1 MGPTLRATRALVLL
15 AGFYLLGLVLLA
27 ALAAVDWAAAV
38 HTPGP
43 FALKV
48 FLVSAVLAVPIVRGM
63 FMLRTPADE
72 DMPGVRVDDSHEPR
86 LWQTVRDIAQQV
98 GTRAPDEI
106 LLTGDVNATVSEDA
120 RFLGLVGGTRR
131 LHIGLPLMT
140 GLSETQLRAV
150 LAHEMGHYGNADTRL
165 SAISERGR
173 VHVLR
178 TIVHFEAR
186 AGAKVSK
193 ERARQ
198 EKKAAAAL
206 AKGKKAK
213 EVDTTGTGI
222 TYRAMARL
230 YTAYGKFYLRAT
242 LSGSRRAEFAADIA
256 AARIAGRDATAS
268 ALREIPVIDAAHD
281 FYLNRYATLGADA
294 GLLPPPGE
302 FLGGF
307 RHLLA
312 ARHEEVDA
320 MRGGPLPTEP
330 VSPYDSHPPIAERV
344 ARIEALPDDGRAS
357 DPARPSLSLLA
368 DTERTL
374 ATVEEAVLT
383 PAALGLRRLDWPELV
398 HAAMSVHT
406 EESAQCFGAL
416 MLGAEGGG
424 DASAEGGA
432 GTPVEG
438 GAGAPVEGGAGA
450 PAEGGAGTP
459 VEGGAGAPAEG
470 GDGAPRPGV
479 DDGAGRPGHGAENG
493 TPGHGA
499 ENGTPEH
506 GGHGTPRSELEGSGG
521 GGGPLGAVL
530 DAIDAGALWRMAE
543 RLPRSEVAAAAT
555 GRAAREFARPQLR
568 AGLSQLVSAEYLR
581 QGRARWQLS
590 WTESAALELPYGHA
604 DELPDALEAAV
615 ADRPDTEPLRALLAP
630 VYAPEAPGPVETQ
643 PPGSAPAPTPTPATA
658 PTPAPSSTA

>member
-178 TIVHFEAR
+178 TIAHFEAR

-206 AKGKKAK
+206 AKGRKAR

-281 FYLNRYATLGADA
+281 FYLNRYATLGAGA

-406 EESAQCFGAL
+406 EESAQRFGAL

-424 DASAEGGA
+424 DAS
-432 GTPVEG
+432 
-438 GAGAPVEGGAGA
+438 
-450 PAEGGAGTP
+450 AEGGAGTP

-493 TPGHGA
+493 TP
-499 ENGTPEH
+499 EH

-521 GGGPLGAVL
+521 GAGPLGAVL

>member
-15 AGFYLLGLVLLA
+15 AGFYLLGFVLLA
-27 ALAAVDWAAAV
+27 GLAVVDWAAAV

-48 FLVSAVLAVPIVRGM
+48 FIVSAVLAVPIVRGM
-63 FMLRTPADE
+63 FMLRTPPEE
-72 DMPGVRVDDSHEPR
+72 DVPGVRVDDGHEPR
-86 LWQTVRDIAQQV
+86 LWQTVRDIARQV

-106 LLTGDVNATVSEDA
+106 LLTGDVNASVGEDS
-120 RFLGLVGGTRR
+120 RFLGLAGGTRR

-165 SAISERGR
+165 AAVSERGR

-178 TIVHFEAR
+178 TIAHFEAR

-198 EKKAAAAL
+198 EKKAAAAV
-206 AKGKKAK
+206 AKGRKAK

-281 FYLNRYATLGADA
+281 FYLNSYATLGTDA

-307 RHLLA
+307 RRLLA
-312 ARHEEVDA
+312 ARHEELAA
-320 MRGGPLPTEP
+320 MRGGRLPAEP

-357 DPARPSLSLLA
+357 DPARPSLSLLSDGEGA
-368 DTERTL
+368 L
-374 ATVEEAVLT
+374 AAVEESVLT

-406 EESAQCFGAL
+406 GRSAQRFGAL
-416 MLGAEGGG
+416 VLGTEGGETRTERGDGMPGREADGVSRPVPEGDGAGMLGA
-424 DASAEGGA
+424 
-432 GTPVEG
+432 
-438 GAGAPVEGGAGA
+438 
-450 PAEGGAGTP
+450 
-459 VEGGAGAPAEG
+459 
-470 GDGAPRPGV
+470 
-479 DDGAGRPGHGAENG
+479 
-493 TPGHGA
+493 
-499 ENGTPEH
+499 
-506 GGHGTPRSELEGSGG
+506 L
-521 GGGPLGAVL
+521 L
-530 DAIDAGALWRMAE
+530 DAIDAGALWRVAE
-543 RLPRSEVAAAAT
+543 RLPRSEEAAAAT

-590 WTESAALELPYGHA
+590 WTESAVLELPYGHA
-604 DELPDALEAAV
+604 DELPAALEAAV
-615 ADRPDTEPLRALLAP
+615 ADRPDTGPLRALLAP
-630 VYAPEAPGPVETQ
+630 ASTPGVPAPG
-643 PPGSAPAPTPTPATA
+643 
-658 PTPAPSSTA
+658 STV

>member
-15 AGFYLLGLVLLA
+15 AGFYLLGFVLLA
-27 ALAAVDWAAAV
+27 GLAVVDWAAAV

-48 FLVSAVLAVPIVRGM
+48 FIVSAVLAVPIVRGM
-63 FMLRTPADE
+63 FMLRTPPEE
-72 DMPGVRVDDSHEPR
+72 DVPGVRVDDGHEPR
-86 LWQTVRDIAQQV
+86 LWQTVRDIARQV

-106 LLTGDVNATVSEDA
+106 LLTGDVNASVGEDS
-120 RFLGLVGGTRR
+120 RFLGLAGGTRR
-131 LHIGLPLMT
+131 LHVGLPLMT

-165 SAISERGR
+165 AAVSERGR

-178 TIVHFEAR
+178 TIAHFEAR

-198 EKKAAAAL
+198 EKKAAAAV
-206 AKGKKAK
+206 AKGRKAK
-213 EVDTTGTGI
+213 EVETTGTGI

-268 ALREIPVIDAAHD
+268 ALREIPVIDGAHD
-281 FYLNRYATLGADA
+281 FYLNSYATLGTDA

-307 RHLLA
+307 RRLLA
-312 ARHEEVDA
+312 ARHEELAA
-320 MRGGPLPTEP
+320 MRGGRLPAEP

-357 DPARPSLSLLA
+357 DPARPSLSLLSDVEGTFA
-368 DTERTL
+368 
-374 ATVEEAVLT
+374 AVEESVLT

-406 EESAQCFGAL
+406 GRSAQRFGAL
-416 MLGAEGGG
+416 VLGTEGGETRTERGDGMPGREADGVSRPVPEGDGAGMLGA
-424 DASAEGGA
+424 
-432 GTPVEG
+432 
-438 GAGAPVEGGAGA
+438 
-450 PAEGGAGTP
+450 
-459 VEGGAGAPAEG
+459 
-470 GDGAPRPGV
+470 
-479 DDGAGRPGHGAENG
+479 
-493 TPGHGA
+493 
-499 ENGTPEH
+499 
-506 GGHGTPRSELEGSGG
+506 L
-521 GGGPLGAVL
+521 L
-530 DAIDAGALWRMAE
+530 DAIDAGALWRVAE
-543 RLPRSEVAAAAT
+543 RLPRSEEAAAAT

-590 WTESAALELPYGHA
+590 WTESAVLELPYGHA
-604 DELPDALEAAV
+604 DELPAALEAAV
-615 ADRPDTEPLRALLAP
+615 ADRPDTGPLRALLAP
-630 VYAPEAPGPVETQ
+630 ASTPGVPAPG
-643 PPGSAPAPTPTPATA
+643 
-658 PTPAPSSTA
+658 STV

>member
-1 MGPTLRATRALVLL
+1 MGPTPRAARALVLL
-15 AGFYLLGLVLLA
+15 AGFYLLGLFLLA
-27 ALAAVDWAAAV
+27 ALAAADWAAAV

-48 FLVSAVLAVPIVRGM
+48 FIVSAVLALPIVRGM
-63 FMLRTPADE
+63 FMLRTPPYE
-72 DMPGVRVDDSHEPR
+72 DVPGVQVDESREPR
-86 LWQTVRDIAQQV
+86 LWQTVRDIAQQI

-106 LLTGDVNATVSEDA
+106 LLTGDVNAAVSEDS
-120 RFLGLVGGTRR
+120 RLLGLAGGTRR
-131 LHIGLPLMT
+131 LRIGLPLMT
-140 GLSETQLRAV
+140 GLSESGLRAV

-165 SAISERGR
+165 AAISERGR

-178 TIVHFEAR
+178 TVAHFEER

-198 EKKAAAAL
+198 EKKAAAAA
-206 AKGKKAK
+206 AKGRKAK
-213 EVDTTGTGI
+213 EVDTTGTGV

-242 LSGSRRAEFAADIA
+242 LSGSRRAEFAADVA
-256 AARIAGRDATAS
+256 AARIAGRDATSS

-281 FYLNRYATLGADA
+281 FYLNCYATLGVDA

-312 ARHEEVDA
+312 GRHEELDA
-320 MRGGPLPTEP
+320 LRGELPTEP

-357 DPARPSLSLLA
+357 DPVRPSLSLLA
-368 DTERTL
+368 DADRSF
-374 ATVEEAVLT
+374 AAVEETVLT

-398 HAAMSVHT
+398 HAAMSVQT
-406 EESAQCFGAL
+406 ERSAQRFGAL
-416 MLGAEGGG
+416 ALGTAGGEDTSPRGTDGG
-424 DASAEGGA
+424 D
-432 GTPVEG
+432 
-438 GAGAPVEGGAGA
+438 
-450 PAEGGAGTP
+450 
-459 VEGGAGAPAEG
+459 
-470 GDGAPRPGV
+470 
-479 DDGAGRPGHGAENG
+479 G

-499 ENGTPEH
+499 DARPGADADRTSRPEAD
-506 GGHGTPRSELEGSGG
+506 PEGDGAG
-521 GGGPLGAVL
+521 AATLGALL
-530 DAIDAGALWRMAE
+530 DAIDAGALWRIAE
-543 RLPRSEVAAAAT
+543 RLPRSAEAAAAH

-590 WTESAALELPYGHA
+590 WAESAALELPYGHV
-604 DELPDALEAAV
+604 DELPAALEAAV
-615 ADRPDTEPLRALLAP
+615 ADRPDTGPLRALLEP
-630 VYAPEAPGPVETQ
+630 VAAPETSAPAQAPAPGP
-643 PPGSAPAPTPTPATA
+643 TA
-658 PTPAPSSTA
+658 

>member
-1 MGPTLRATRALVLL
+1 MGPTPRAARALVLL
-15 AGFYLLGLVLLA
+15 AGFYLLGLFLLA
-27 ALAAVDWAAAV
+27 ALAAADWAAAV

-48 FLVSAVLAVPIVRGM
+48 FIVSAVLALPIVRGM
-63 FMLRTPADE
+63 FMLRTPPYE
-72 DMPGVRVDDSHEPR
+72 DVPGVRVDESREPR

-106 LLTGDVNATVSEDA
+106 LLTGDVNAAVSEDS
-120 RFLGLVGGTRR
+120 RLLGLAGGTRR
-131 LHIGLPLMT
+131 LRIGLPLMT
-140 GLSETQLRAV
+140 GLSESGLRAV

-165 SAISERGR
+165 AAISERGR

-178 TIVHFEAR
+178 TVAHFEER

-198 EKKAAAAL
+198 EKKAAAAV
-206 AKGKKAK
+206 AKGRKAK
-213 EVDTTGTGI
+213 EVDTTGTGV

-242 LSGSRRAEFAADIA
+242 LSGSRRAEFAADVA
-256 AARIAGRDATAS
+256 AARIAGRDATSS

-281 FYLNRYATLGADA
+281 FYLNCYATLGVDA

-312 ARHEEVDA
+312 ARHAELDA
-320 MRGGPLPTEP
+320 LRGELPTEP

-357 DPARPSLSLLA
+357 DPVRPSLSLLA
-368 DTERTL
+368 DADRSF
-374 ATVEEAVLT
+374 AAVEETVLT

-398 HAAMSVHT
+398 HAAMSVQT
-406 EESAQCFGAL
+406 ERSAQRFGAL
-416 MLGAEGGG
+416 ALGTAAGEDTSPRGTDGGG
-424 DASAEGGA
+424 
-432 GTPVEG
+432 
-438 GAGAPVEGGAGA
+438 
-450 PAEGGAGTP
+450 
-459 VEGGAGAPAEG
+459 
-470 GDGAPRPGV
+470 
-479 DDGAGRPGHGAENG
+479 G

-499 ENGTPEH
+499 DARPGADADADRTSRPEAD
-506 GGHGTPRSELEGSGG
+506 PEGDGAG
-521 GGGPLGAVL
+521 AATLGALL
-530 DAIDAGALWRMAE
+530 DAIDAGALWRIAE
-543 RLPRSEVAAAAT
+543 RLPRSAEAAAAH

-590 WTESAALELPYGHA
+590 WAESAALELPYGHV
-604 DELPDALEAAV
+604 DELPAALEAAV
-615 ADRPDTEPLRALLAP
+615 ADRPDTGPLRALLEP
-630 VYAPEAPGPVETQ
+630 VAAPET
-643 PPGSAPAPTPTPATA
+643 SAPAQVPSPGPTA
-658 PTPAPSSTA
+658 

>member
-15 AGFYLLGLVLLA
+15 AGFYLLGFVLLA
-27 ALAAVDWAAAV
+27 GLAAVDWAAAV

-48 FLVSAVLAVPIVRGM
+48 FIVSAVLAVPIVRGM
-63 FMLRTPADE
+63 FMLRTPPEE
-72 DMPGVRVDDSHEPR
+72 DVPGVRVDDGDEPR
-86 LWQTVRDIAQQV
+86 LWQTVRDIARQV

-106 LLTGDVNATVSEDA
+106 LLTGDVNASVGEDS
-120 RFLGLVGGTRR
+120 RFLGLAGGTRR

-165 SAISERGR
+165 AAVSERGR

-178 TIVHFEAR
+178 TIAHFEAR

-198 EKKAAAAL
+198 EKKAAAAV
-206 AKGKKAK
+206 AKGRKAK

-281 FYLNRYATLGADA
+281 FYLNSYATLGTDA

-307 RHLLA
+307 RRLLA
-312 ARHEEVDA
+312 ARHEELAA
-320 MRGGPLPTEP
+320 MRGGRLPAEP

-357 DPARPSLSLLA
+357 DPARPSLSLLSDA
-368 DTERTL
+368 EGAL
-374 ATVEEAVLT
+374 AAVEETVLT
-383 PAALGLRRLDWPELV
+383 PAALELRRLDWPELV
-398 HAAMSVHT
+398 HAAMSVHAGR
-406 EESAQCFGAL
+406 SAQRFGAL
-416 MLGAEGGG
+416 VLGTEGGETRTERGDSTPGREADGVSRPVPEGDGAGMLGA
-424 DASAEGGA
+424 
-432 GTPVEG
+432 
-438 GAGAPVEGGAGA
+438 
-450 PAEGGAGTP
+450 
-459 VEGGAGAPAEG
+459 
-470 GDGAPRPGV
+470 
-479 DDGAGRPGHGAENG
+479 
-493 TPGHGA
+493 
-499 ENGTPEH
+499 
-506 GGHGTPRSELEGSGG
+506 L
-521 GGGPLGAVL
+521 L
-530 DAIDAGALWRMAE
+530 DAIDAGALWRVAE
-543 RLPRSEVAAAAT
+543 RLPRSEEAAAAT

-590 WTESAALELPYGHA
+590 WSESAVLELPYGHA
-604 DELPDALEAAV
+604 DELPAALEAAV
-615 ADRPDTEPLRALLAP
+615 ADRPDTGPLRALLAP
-630 VYAPEAPGPVETQ
+630 ASTSGVPAPG
-643 PPGSAPAPTPTPATA
+643 
-658 PTPAPSSTA
+658 STV